1 MVLGTLL
8 FARWRYSVVLRS
20 IFGPSDCKFWSTLPK
35 CIGVMRVLGMI
46 LVALPIY
53 SKSLMATALFPVIQ
67 KADKAKSFP
76 SHTGPLGG
84 ANIRFT
90 SPQPGTSL
98 HCEITDTWLLHRT
111 VCLFAPQLSV
121 VLITPAYRGLARLSW
136 PGRLVILRDGLPD
149 PKTVTHPGTNRAR
162 RSSTTLI
169 ETNALPLSQTCWHR
183 NEQKNQT
190 N

>member
-1 MVLGTLL
+1 MYRRNASNIAYL
-8 FARWRYSVVLRS
+8 
-20 IFGPSDCKFWSTLPK
+20 
-35 CIGVMRVLGMI
+35 LGMI

-111 VCLFAPQLSV
+111 VCLFAPQLSA

-183 NEQKNQT
+183 NEQKKSDKLT
-190 N
+190 ND